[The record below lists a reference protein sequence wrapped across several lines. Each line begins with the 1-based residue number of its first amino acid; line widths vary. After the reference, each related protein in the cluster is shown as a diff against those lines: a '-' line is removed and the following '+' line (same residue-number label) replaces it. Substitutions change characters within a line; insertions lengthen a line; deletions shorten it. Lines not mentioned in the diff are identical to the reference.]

1 MSRPR
6 LLLLDEPSLG
16 IAPILV
22 QEIFREIARI
32 NREDGTAVLLVEQNA
47 NAALAV
53 AHRAY
58 VLETG
63 RITLSGSAATLRD
76 HPAVKAAYLG

>member
-16 IAPILV
+16 IAPLLV

-32 NREDGTAVLLVEQNA
+32 NREDGTAILLVEQNA
-47 NAALAV
+47 HAALAV

-63 RITLSGSAATLRD
+63 AIVLEGKACDLKD
-76 HPAVKAAYLG
+76 HPQVKAAYLG